1 MVYMLNSG
9 GILMVNVTI
18 YGIHGSYGYGI
29 LNMFFQT
36 NPVVN
41 VDEHK
46 KYVEIQ
52 HIHTYIST
60 RLIHWHS
67 NMASWSPIEHIYQ

>member
-1 MVYMLNSG
+1 ML
-9 GILMVNVTI
+9 LL
-18 YGIHGSYGYGI
+18 YGF
-29 LNMFFQT
+29 LNMFFQK

-52 HIHTYIST
+52 HT
-60 RLIHWHS
+60 
-67 NMASWSPIEHIYQ
+67 

>member
-1 MVYMLNSG
+1 MVYMLNIG

-52 HIHTYIST
+52 HIHIYIYTSDP
-60 RLIHWHS
+60 LAFKHGFLVSH
-67 NMASWSPIEHIYQ
+67 

>member
-1 MVYMLNSG
+1 
-9 GILMVNVTI
+9 MVNVTI

-52 HIHTYIST
+52 HIHT
-60 RLIHWHS
+60 
-67 NMASWSPIEHIYQ
+67 HIYIYIHL